1 MSVNRF
7 SDGLSSFR
15 VSPFGMSV
23 FSGKLS
29 LPFAILFC
37 SLVFCRDWRTAL
49 TCCNELGDTSVL
61 HCFESAH
68 SG

>member
-1 MSVNRF
+1 
-7 SDGLSSFR
+7 
-15 VSPFGMSV
+15 MSV